1 MDVVA
6 EVVMW
11 LLYAVLTGGMDLQA
25 TDGAHALL
33 FGAFSGLGAQ
43 LYRDG
48 AIYLGLADKRRL
60 RRLLRRRS
68 VGCFSQS
75 GIQSVS
81 QSVSQPV
88 SQSGRQAVG
97 RSLLE

>member
-68 VGCFSQS
+68 VGCFRQSGRQSVRQS

-81 QSVSQPV
+81 QSVSQ
-88 SQSGRQAVG
+88 
-97 RSLLE
+97 